1 MLKTIARPL
10 AAGLGALALAS
21 SALAASYTVDTPTA
35 EPYYKTDPIIQGA
48 GAFSDTFS
56 FSVAATTDSFIWV
69 LPYNPLDISALWVGT
84 HGVQVSLFDSTNTL
98 VGSGK
103 TAAQLG
109 INLYSD
115 PATAAYALTLK
126 AAGYDPA
133 QSLFWS
139 GSLNAGTYT
148 ATVSGIAGGLLSGTF
163 GGGGAY
169 IAKFSIP
176 TAVPEPS
183 TQAMLAGGLIILGTV
198 AARRRVKMRSGSGQA

>member
-10 AAGLGALALAS
+10 VAGLGALALAS
-21 SALAASYTVDTPTA
+21 SAFAANYVVDTPTA
-35 EPYYKTDPIIQGA
+35 APYYKTDPIIHGA
-48 GAFSDTFS
+48 GSFSDTFS

-69 LPYNPLDISALWVGT
+69 LPYNPLDISAFWVGT
-84 HGVQVSLFDSTNTL
+84 HDVQVSLFNSANTL
-98 VGSGK
+98 IGTGK

-133 QSLFWS
+133 KSLFWS
-139 GSLNAGTYT
+139 GSLAAGTYT
-148 ATVSGIAGGLLSGTF
+148 ATVTGLAGGLFSDTF

-169 IAKFSIP
+169 IAKFSVP
-176 TAVPEPS
+176 SAVPEPS
-183 TQAMLAGGLIILGTV
+183 TQAMLAGGMLILGTV
-198 AARRRVKMRSGSGQA
+198 AMRRRLKARSNA

>member
-10 AAGLGALALAS
+10 VAGLGALALAS
-21 SALAASYTVDTPTA
+21 SAFAASYAVDTPTA
-35 EPYYKTDPIIQGA
+35 DPYYKTDPIIHGA

-56 FSVAATTDSFIWV
+56 FAVAASTDSFIWI
-69 LPYNPLDISALWVGT
+69 LPYNPLDLSALWVGT
-84 HGVQVSLFDSTNTL
+84 TGVQVKLYDSTDTL
-98 VGSGK
+98 VGTGK

-133 QSLFWS
+133 KSLFWS
-139 GSLNAGTYT
+139 GSLDAGTYT
-148 ATVSGIAGGLLSGTF
+148 ATITGVAGGALSGLF

-183 TQAMLAGGLIILGTV
+183 TQAMLAAGLIIIGLT
-198 AARRRVKMRSGSGQA
+198 ATRRRSKPTATA